1 MAYSCSV
8 PQLPWEFVTLG
19 IPISV
24 QASGT
29 SRARWKAEVAT
40 AAQIAWGTEQPL
52 DVEVLLQLTYFH
64 EGAPLDVDNM
74 IKPIQD
80 ALNGI
85 VYVDDKQV
93 ARVVSSR
100 SDLNGSFRVRGLSQ
114 ALALGF
120 ASDGP
125 FVHVKVKPAPDAQE
139 LP

>member
-1 MAYSCSV
+1 MVAAAA
-8 PQLPWEFVTLG
+8 Q
-19 IPISV
+19 
-24 QASGT
+24 
-29 SRARWKAEVAT
+29 ARWGADP
-40 AAQIAWGTEQPL
+40 PL

-64 EGAPLDVDNM
+64 ESAPLDVDNM

-100 SDLNGSFRVRGLSQ
+100 ADLNGPYRVRGLSE
-114 ALALGF
+114 ALASGF
-120 ASDGP
+120 VSDRP
-125 FVHVKVKPAPDAQE
+125 FVHIKVEPAPNAQE

>member
-1 MAYSCSV
+1 M
-8 PQLPWEFVTLG
+8 
-19 IPISV
+19 
-24 QASGT
+24 
-29 SRARWKAEVAT
+29 
-40 AAQIAWGTEQPL
+40 AWGAEQPL

-64 EGAPLDVDNM
+64 ESAPLDVDNM

-100 SDLNGSFRVRGLSQ
+100 SDLNGTFRVRGLSQ
-114 ALALGF
+114 ALASGF

-125 FVHVKVKPAPDAQE
+125 FVHIKVKPAPDAQE

>member
-1 MAYSCSV
+1 M
-8 PQLPWEFVTLG
+8 PQLPWDFVALG
-19 IPISV
+19 VPKSV

-29 SRARWKAEVAT
+29 SKVRWKAEVAL
-40 AAQIAWGTEQPL
+40 AAKAAWGADPPL

-64 EGAPLDVDNM
+64 ESAPLDVDNM

-93 ARVVSSR
+93 ARVVSGR
-100 SDLNGSFRVRGLSQ
+100 ADLDGPYRVRGLSE
-114 ALALGF
+114 ALASGF
-120 ASDGP
+120 VSDGP
-125 FVHVKVKPAPDAQE
+125 FVHVKVEPAPDAQE

>member
-1 MAYSCSV
+1 M
-8 PQLPWEFVTLG
+8 PRLPWEFVALG
-19 IPISV
+19 VPISV

-29 SRARWKAEVAT
+29 SKARWKAEVAA
-40 AAQIAWGTEQPL
+40 AAQAAWGTDPPL

-64 EGAPLDVDNM
+64 ESAPLDVDNM

-93 ARVVSSR
+93 ARVVSGR
-100 SDLNGSFRVRGLSQ
+100 SDLNGGFHVRGLSE
-114 ALALGF
+114 ALASGF
-120 ASDGP
+120 VSDGP
-125 FVHVKVKPAPDAQE
+125 FVHIKVAPAPDAQE

>member
-1 MAYSCSV
+1 V
-8 PQLPWEFVTLG
+8 PQLPWDFIALG
-19 IPISV
+19 VPISV

-29 SRARWKAEVAT
+29 SKSRWKGEVAA
-40 AAQIAWGTEQPL
+40 AAQAAWGADPPL
-52 DVEVLLQLTYFH
+52 DVEVLLRITYFH
-64 EGAPLDVDNM
+64 ESSPLDVDNM

-93 ARVVSSR
+93 AKVVSGR
-100 SDLNGSFRVRGLSQ
+100 SNLDGSFRVRGLSE

-120 ASDGP
+120 VSDGP
-125 FVHVKVKPAPDAQE
+125 FVHVKVEPAPDAQE